1 MVGERRKVLTFPLFL
16 PIQQHARI
24 HALINSERKES
35 LFELED
41 YPNISL
47 SLSSIPGWLKM
58 LRKIQYII
66 YIIIIREGVKKKRI
80 YLGLCPKHRTPPT
93 HRARLGLH

>member
-58 LRKIQYII
+58 LRKIHYII
-66 YIIIIREGVKKKRI
+66 YIIIIITIIIIIIIIIII
-80 YLGLCPKHRTPPT
+80 YTEKGDFLRSFYV
-93 HRARLGLH
+93 

>member
-47 SLSSIPGWLKM
+47 SLSSLPGWLEM
-58 LRKIQYII
+58 LKKIQYTEKGDFLRSFM
-66 YIIIIREGVKKKRI
+66 YDNNME
-80 YLGLCPKHRTPPT
+80 
-93 HRARLGLH
+93 

>member
-47 SLSSIPGWLKM
+47 SSIPGWLKM
-58 LRKIQYII
+58 LRNIQYTEEVDFLRSFM
-66 YIIIIREGVKKKRI
+66 YDNNME
-80 YLGLCPKHRTPPT
+80 
-93 HRARLGLH
+93 

>member
-47 SLSSIPGWLKM
+47 SLSSIPGWLEM
-58 LRKIQYII
+58 LKKIQYTE
-66 YIIIIREGVKKKRI
+66 EGDFFMQFHV
-80 YLGLCPKHRTPPT
+80 
-93 HRARLGLH
+93 